1 MNAPPL
7 PASSAQRFPCSH
19 RLAAAS
25 TALLALALSACDLR
39 GAAPDA
45 VAFPD
50 DAAITKALR
59 IDWDSDPAGQQ
70 AKALLHT
77 LGGPGANVRYRIHR
91 VIAQPVGFLVQYDA
105 LVQLQQDGAQSLQ
118 QFQQQLAEQLAQQ
131 AQQRAATQGK
141 SGSAPEAPSKEA
153 SQPSSESGSAELQ
166 KAIEQLR
173 ATQAD
178 QAQALERML
187 QNMQQCYQERR
198 KGDEVVLMA
207 RLRAHLW
214 PERNQGWYA
223 EKVAAPDMQIA
234 CLPL

>member
-1 MNAPPL
+1 MNAPSL
-7 PASSAQRFPCSH
+7 PAPNAQR
-19 RLAAAS
+19 LACLRPLVMAS

-39 GAAPDA
+39 GAAPGA
-45 VAFPD
+45 IAYPD

-70 AKALLHT
+70 AQALLHT
-77 LGGPGANVRYRIHR
+77 LGGPGASVRYRIHR

-105 LVQLQQDGAQSLQ
+105 VVQLQQDGAHSLQ
-118 QFQQQLAEQLAQQ
+118 QLQQQLAAQLAQQ
-131 AQQRAATQGK
+131 AQQRAAAQGK
-141 SGSAPEAPSKEA
+141 SDSAPDAPDQEA
-153 SQPSSESGSAELQ
+153 SQPSDKSGSAELQ

-173 ATQAD
+173 DTQAE
-178 QAQALERML
+178 QAQALEHML
-187 QNMQQCYQERR
+187 HNMQQCYQERR

-223 EKVAAPDMQIA
+223 EKIAAPDMQIA
-234 CLPL
+234 CLPM

>member
-1 MNAPPL
+1 MNAPYS
-7 PASSAQRFPCSH
+7 PALSAQRSPSPRH
-19 RLAAAS
+19 LAAAG

-39 GAAPDA
+39 GATSGAIA
-45 VAFPD
+45 YPD
-50 DAAITKALR
+50 DTAITKALR

-70 AKALLHT
+70 AQALLHT
-77 LGGPGANVRYRIHR
+77 LGGPGASVRYRIHR

-105 LVQLQQDGAQSLQ
+105 VVQLQQDGAQSLQ
-118 QFQQQLAEQLAQQ
+118 QFQQQLAAQLAQQ
-131 AQQRAATQGK
+131 AQQSAAKGK
-141 SGSAPEAPSKEA
+141 GDNAPAAPGQQA
-153 SQPSSESGSAELQ
+153 PQPSGGPGKAELQ

-173 ATQAD
+173 DTQAE

-187 QNMQQCYQERR
+187 HNMQQCYQERH

-223 EKVAAPDMQIA
+223 EKIAAPDMQIA

>member
-1 MNAPPL
+1 M
-7 PASSAQRFPCSH
+7 
-19 RLAAAS
+19 AS
-25 TALLALALSACDLR
+25 TALLAVALSACDLR
-39 GAAPDA
+39 GAASGA
-45 VAFPD
+45 IAYPD

-70 AKALLHT
+70 AQALLHT

-118 QFQQQLAEQLAQQ
+118 QFQQQLAAQLAQQ
-131 AQQRAATQGK
+131 AQQRAATRGK
-141 SGSAPEAPSKEA
+141 GDNAPEAPSKEA
-153 SQPSSESGSAELQ
+153 SQPSSESGSTELH

-187 QNMQQCYQERR
+187 QNMQQCYQERH